1 MVEDQLVDVMKKKAV
16 LELTRVLKLKEEDHQ
31 ISLASSWRIFVS
43 IQLFLIKKIIHTY
56 S

>member
-1 MVEDQLVDVMKKKAV
+1 MVEDQLADVMKEKAV

-31 ISLASSWRIFVS
+31 ISLASSWRVFVS
-43 IQLFLIKKIIHTY
+43 VQFSLIKKIIHTY